1 MPPAMKST
9 LPRPSPAT
17 DRSPPLYRGQ
27 VSEAVPSTTEQTIL
41 GEGLRWDASRR
52 ELLRVDIA
60 AGHVFR
66 EQVAHDGSLV
76 SVGTY
81 QVPGTVGAVAP
92 VEGDRGWVLAAG
104 RGFAVLEPDGAF
116 RVISEVASDGSRVN
130 DGAADPQG
138 RFWAGTIADQ
148 PGAAVLYRLERDGRV
163 ESMLDGLTISN
174 GIGWSPD
181 GRTMYLADSGP
192 RVIHAFDFDG
202 GDGTISGARSLIT
215 VAEDVGAPDGLTVD
229 AEGDLWV
236 AIWGAGR
243 VHRYSP
249 RGELRQALAVPAVE
263 TTSCAFA
270 GPGLHRL
277 YVTTA
282 TEEWTDEERRADPE
296 AGLVY
301 RFETDAIGRPAD
313 PFRPDPAWWSTLAQD
328 R

>member
-1 MPPAMKST
+1 M
-9 LPRPSPAT
+9 
-17 DRSPPLYRGQ
+17 
-27 VSEAVPSTTEQTIL
+27 SEAVPSTTEQTIL
-41 GEGLRWDASRR
+41 GEGLRWDAQRG

-66 EQVAHDGSLV
+66 DRIADDGSLIPIR
-76 SVGTY
+76 TY
-81 QVPGTVGAVAP
+81 RLPGTVGAVAP
-92 VEGDRGWVLAAG
+92 IEGDRGWLLAAG
-104 RGFAVLEPDGAF
+104 RGFALLDPDGAF
-116 RVISEVASDGSRVN
+116 RVIAEVASEGSRMN

-138 RFWAGTIADQ
+138 RFWAGTVADR
-148 PGAAVLYRLERDGRV
+148 PGAAVLYRLERDGRIDA
-163 ESMLDGLTISN
+163 MLDGLTTSN

-202 GDGTISGARSLIT
+202 DAGTISGGRVLVT
-215 VAEDVGAPDGLTVD
+215 VPDEVGTPDGLTVD

-236 AIWGAGR
+236 AIWGGGR

-249 RGELRQALAVPAVE
+249 AGELRQVLAVPAAQ

-282 TEEWTDEERRADPE
+282 TEDWTDDERRADPK

-301 RFETDAIGRPAD
+301 RFETDATGRPAD
-313 PFRPDPAWWSTLAQD
+313 PFRPDPAWWSSLIG

>member
-1 MPPAMKST
+1 M
-9 LPRPSPAT
+9 
-17 DRSPPLYRGQ
+17 
-27 VSEAVPSTTEQTIL
+27 L
-41 GEGLRWDASRR
+41 GEGLRWDAWRG

-60 AGHVFR
+60 AGQVFR
-66 EQVAHDGSLV
+66 EQVAGDGSLV
-76 SVGTY
+76 PVRTY

-92 VEGDRGWVLAAG
+92 TEGDRGWILAAG
-104 RGFAVLEPDGAF
+104 LGFAVLDHEGPF
-116 RVISEVASDGSRVN
+116 RMIAEVASEGSRMN

-138 RFWAGTIADQ
+138 RFWAGTVADH

-163 ESMLDGLTISN
+163 DPVLDGLTTSN

-181 GRTMYLADSGP
+181 GRTMYLVDSGP
-192 RVIHAFDFDG
+192 RVIHAFDFDSAA
-202 GDGTISGARSLIT
+202 GTMSAGRIVVT
-215 VAEDVGAPDGLTVD
+215 VREDVGAPDGLTVD
-229 AEGDLWV
+229 AGGDLWV
-236 AIWGAGR
+236 AIWGGGQ

-249 RGELRQALAVPAVE
+249 SGELRQVLAVPAVQ

-282 TEEWTDEERRADPE
+282 TEDWTDEERGADPK

-301 RFETDAIGRPAD
+301 RFDTDATGRPAD
-313 PFRPDPAWWSTLAQD
+313 PFRPEPAWWSSVVG

>member
-1 MPPAMKST
+1 
-9 LPRPSPAT
+9 
-17 DRSPPLYRGQ
+17 

-41 GEGLRWDASRR
+41 GEGLRWDAQRG

-60 AGHVFR
+60 AGQVFR
-66 EQVAHDGSLV
+66 EQVADDGSLV
-76 SVGTY
+76 PIRTY
-81 QVPGTVGAVAP
+81 RVPGTVGAIAP

-104 RGFAVLEPDGAF
+104 RGFALLDPDGRFQMIA
-116 RVISEVASDGSRVN
+116 EVASERSRMN

-138 RFWAGTIADQ
+138 RFWGGTVADH
-148 PGAAVLYRLERDGRV
+148 PGAGVLFRMERDGRIDA
-163 ESMLDGLTISN
+163 MLDGLTTSN

-192 RVIHAFDFDG
+192 RVIHAFDFA
-202 GDGTISGARSLIT
+202 GDAGTISPGRVLVEVPEEIGT
-215 VAEDVGAPDGLTVD
+215 PDGLTVD

-236 AIWGAGR
+236 AIWGGGR

-249 RGELRQALAVPAVE
+249 AGELRQVLAVPAMQ

-270 GPGLHRL
+270 GPGLDRL

-282 TEEWTDEERRADPE
+282 TEDWTDDERRADPR

-301 RFETDAIGRPAD
+301 RLETDATGRPAD
-313 PFRPDPAWWSTLAQD
+313 PFRPRPAWWSSVIG

>member
-1 MPPAMKST
+1 
-9 LPRPSPAT
+9 
-17 DRSPPLYRGQ
+17 
-27 VSEAVPSTTEQTIL
+27 VSEAIPSTTEQTIL
-41 GEGLRWDASRR
+41 GEGLRWDEHRG

-66 EQVAHDGSLV
+66 DRIADDGSLIPIR
-76 SVGTY
+76 TY
-81 QVPGTVGAVAP
+81 RLPGTVSAIAP
-92 VEGDRGWVLAAG
+92 VEGGRGWLLAAD
-104 RGFAVLEPDGAF
+104 RGFAMLDPDGEF
-116 RVISEVASDGSRVN
+116 RVIAEVASDGSRMN

-138 RFWAGTIADQ
+138 RLWAGTVAEL

-163 ESMLDGLTISN
+163 DALLDGLTTSN

-192 RVIHAFDFDG
+192 RVVHAFDFDG
-202 GDGTISGARSLIT
+202 DAGTISRGRVL
-215 VAEDVGAPDGLTVD
+215 VEVPDEVGTPDGLTVD

-236 AIWGAGR
+236 AIWGGGR
-243 VHRYSP
+243 IHRYSP
-249 RGELRQALAVPAVE
+249 AGELRLVLDVPAAQ

-282 TEEWTDEERRADPE
+282 TEDWTDDERRADPR

-301 RFETDAIGRPAD
+301 RFETDATGRPAD
-313 PFRPDPAWWSTLAQD
+313 PFRPDPAWWSSLVED

>member
-1 MPPAMKST
+1 M
-9 LPRPSPAT
+9 
-17 DRSPPLYRGQ
+17 
-27 VSEAVPSTTEQTIL
+27 SEAVPSTTEQTIL
-41 GEGLRWDASRR
+41 GEGLRWDAQRG

-66 EQVAHDGSLV
+66 DRIADDGGLMPIR
-76 SVGTY
+76 TY
-81 QVPGTVGAVAP
+81 RLPGTVGAVAP
-92 VEGDRGWVLAAG
+92 TEGDRGWVLAAG
-104 RGFAVLEPDGAF
+104 RGFAMLDPDGAF
-116 RVISEVASDGSRVN
+116 RVFAEVASEGSRMN

-138 RFWAGTIADQ
+138 RFWAGTVADH

-163 ESMLDGLTISN
+163 DAMLDGLTTSN

-192 RVIHAFDFDG
+192 RVIRAFDFDG
-202 GDGTISGARSLIT
+202 DAGTISGGRVLVT
-215 VAEDVGAPDGLTVD
+215 VPDEVGTPDGLTVD

-236 AIWGAGR
+236 AIWGGGR

-249 RGELRQALAVPAVE
+249 AGDLRQVLDVPAAQ

-282 TEEWTDEERRADPE
+282 TEDWTDDERRADPR

-301 RFETDAIGRPAD
+301 RFETDATGRPAD
-313 PFRPDPAWWSTLAQD
+313 PFRPNPAWWSTLGSN
-328 R
+328 